1 MSVLD
6 ATMEGFEVDGD
17 QGRLEFGNDPGLLAL
32 GCIGWS
38 CSVMKRCCLQVA
50 SVH

>member
-17 QGRLEFGNDPGLLAL
+17 QGRLESGNDTVLPAL
-32 GCIGWS
+32 GCVGWS